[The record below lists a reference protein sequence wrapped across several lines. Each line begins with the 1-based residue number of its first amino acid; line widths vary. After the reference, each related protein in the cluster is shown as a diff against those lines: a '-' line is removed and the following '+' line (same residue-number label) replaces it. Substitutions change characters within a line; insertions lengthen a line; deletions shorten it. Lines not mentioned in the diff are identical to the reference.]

1 MLYFYVKQNK
11 QSSPKQASAS
21 ALSPDQAV
29 ITGIIFTDPAGHDI
43 YKIKGLSIPYPNF
56 LAGLGLN
63 ASHSSSDPAVSYP
76 YLVSLFDG
84 KIDIKGSSSS
94 DRFLEVGAGGK
105 ATVKSGAGDD
115 KLFVWHQKTV
125 DFDGGKGID
134 TILFTSNYG
143 DPYPTGYKQQLVIDL
158 GKGKGDNPYGGT
170 LKLHHVENVVG
181 TSQADKIT
189 GDNHANVI
197 GGAFDV
203 GADIIK
209 AKGGNDVV
217 KLAPLSLGGIHADG
231 GKGVDE
237 LQFCVD
243 LRTTAEGTAVLDL
256 EHPENN
262 TGTLAGGVFTHF
274 EKYTAFNSGGYVH
287 HLDFRGSAADETV
300 TGSTGFYGPAGIAG
314 RDLIDGRGGDDRLD
328 GKGGSDQLTG
338 GPGKDIFVF
347 DTALNA
353 ASNVDTITD
362 FASDTIELNQYVFA
376 GVGTAGKLAASQFH
390 AGTAATTGNQHII
403 YDPTTGKLSY
413 DADGN
418 GPTPQVQFALLSNHA
433 HLTNADFMVA

>member
-1 MLYFYVKQNK
+1 MSLTRADFV
-11 QSSPKQASAS
+11 
-21 ALSPDQAV
+21 
-29 ITGIIFTDPAGHDI
+29 
-43 YKIKGLSIPYPNF
+43 
-56 LAGLGLN
+56 AGLGN
-63 ASHSSSDPAVSYP
+63 PSIGVGSDLTVSYP
-76 YLVSLFDG
+76 FMVSLLDG
-84 KIDIKGSSSS
+84 RVNVTGGNLS

-105 ATVKSGAGDD
+105 ATVESGAGDD

-189 GDNHANVI
+189 GDDHANVI
-197 GGAFDV
+197 GDGAFDV

-256 EHPENN
+256 ERADNN
-262 TGTLAGGVFTHF
+262 TGTLAGGASSRIS
-274 EKYTAFNSGGYVH
+274 EKFDGIRQRRLRASCRFAGGSRRRR
-287 HLDFRGSAADETV
+287 DGGAPAAQ
-300 TGSTGFYGPAGIAG
+300 GSTGPAGIAEQGPARRPRQRRRRPARWQG
-314 RDLIDGRGGDDRLD
+314 RQRPAQRAARQGHLRLRH
-328 GKGGSDQLTG
+328 GAERRHPTSTRSLTSRA
-338 GPGKDIFVF
+338 
-347 DTALNA
+347 TA
-353 ASNVDTITD
+353 SSSTST
-362 FASDTIELNQYVFA
+362 YFA
-376 GVGTAGKLAASQFH
+376 GVGTAGALAASRFH
-390 AGTAATTGNQHII
+390 EGTAATNGSEHII
-403 YDPTTGKLSY
+403 YDEATGKLYY

-418 GPTPQVQFALLSNHA
+418 GSTPQVQFRALLSNHA
-433 HLTNADFMVA
+433 HLTNADFVVA